1 MTLRRTA
8 FPFLILFLLLTFTAR
23 AGVVNPDISVIG
35 QMRTFMT
42 DDPADSNRN
51 RIQMSLDET
60 EAEFDAAL
68 NPFAHGTVILSV
80 LDGGIDVEEAYLQI
94 PHSLPLGLAL
104 KAGKYRVGFGKLNP
118 AHPHTYPFIDRFR
131 VLAAYL
137 PGEESFDETG
147 VQLSYRLPMP
157 GDLSSTLSGD
167 LLQGSTF
174 HPQEAS
180 LSRPAWLGRWENF
193 FMLGDESSMEMGLS
207 ATQGVND
214 VALDAKTSIF
224 GADAKAKLWLTPL
237 NVLVLQAEGLLLDK
251 GFATLDSATGAVS
264 RTTLLP
270 FGGYAFADYTWKKK
284 YDAGVKYERFQRPVA
299 GKPWDQSI
307 GLFAGFGL
315 MEETTLFRF
324 AWDRFFP
331 GGAKSYNTYTVQI
344 LFSMGPHKAH
354 QF

>member
-1 MTLRRTA
+1 M
-8 FPFLILFLLLTFTAR
+8 
-23 AGVVNPDISVIG
+23 
-35 QMRTFMT
+35 
-42 DDPADSNRN
+42 
-51 RIQMSLDET
+51 
-60 EAEFDAAL
+60 
-68 NPFAHGTVILSV
+68 
-80 LDGGIDVEEAYLQI
+80 
-94 PHSLPLGLAL
+94 
-104 KAGKYRVGFGKLNP
+104 GFGKLNP

-137 PGEESFDETG
+137 PGEESYDETG

-174 HPQEAS
+174 HPQEAN

-224 GADAKAKLWLTPL
+224 GADAKTKLWLTQL

-251 GFATLDSATGAVS
+251 QFATMDSATGAVS
-264 RTTLLP
+264 RTTLRP
-270 FGGYAFADYTWKKK
+270 FGGYAFADYTWKKI
-284 YDAGVKYERFQRPVA
+284 YDVGVKYERFQRPVS
-299 GKPWDQSI
+299 GKPWDQSV
-307 GLFAGFGL
+307 GLFGGFGL

-324 AWDRFFP
+324 AWDRFIP
-331 GGAKSYNTYTVQI
+331 GGAKSYNTYTVQV